1 VAAGRDRNV
10 DGRAVALT
18 VFSAMRWW
26 GRVEVPLFFL
36 YIRFRPSALDKLR
49 RLSFIHAARWAIVWR
64 LPGGERLRHPH
75 LFFESNFNG
84 GWEEYIDAF
93 SYVIPT
99 GMTALWGSSY
109 GYPGSVPAGPFKAY
123 IRENAI
129 EASHYYSAYPEATAT
144 TVMAALELAPAVEN
158 LGRRAAGMSPG
169 EFAAA
174 WRALLTEHQAC
185 L

>member
-1 VAAGRDRNV
+1 
-10 DGRAVALT
+10 
-18 VFSAMRWW
+18 MKWW
-26 GRVEVPLFFL
+26 GRLEVPLFFL
-36 YIRFRPSALDKLR
+36 YVRYWPNSLGKLR

-64 LPGGERLRHPH
+64 LPYNGEPQPRRRLHHPH

-93 SYVIPT
+93 SYVVPT
-99 GMTALWGSSY
+99 GMTALWASSY

-123 IRENAI
+123 IHEHAI
-129 EASHYYSAYPEATAT
+129 EVSHYYSAYPEATAS
-144 TVMAALELAPAVEN
+144 TVLAALELAPAVEA
-158 LGRRAAGMSPG
+158 LRDRAAAMSPG
-169 EFAAA
+169 EFATA